1 LEPIHTGFGGGGG
14 YSGVATTSVAP
25 SAPKPHVTGS
35 KGRRPFAGP
44 GQRPG
49 LPIRLTFR
57 RSDAIRLLNSSLELD
72 VNDALPLW
80 ESPLRSID
88 VVELGLSGAGYIANR
103 QISTAIFMAQ
113 HLQKPILVE
122 GPAGVGKTELAK
134 SVASWLKLPLIRMQC
149 YEGLDE
155 SKALYEWKYGKQLL
169 YTQIL
174 KDKINSVIGD
184 ADDLATALDKLH
196 AFGDVFFSKQFLEPR
211 PLLRSL
217 QEPRGSVLLIDEI
230 DKSDQE
236 FEAFLLEILS
246 DYQVTIPEI
255 GTVEALVPPIVLL
268 TSNST
273 RDLGDALKRRCLH
286 LHIGFPDARLEAKI
300 IASRVPGIDARLLK
314 QLVSF
319 VQQLRALDLKKA
331 PSVSETID
339 WAKIMLLLHTSVL
352 DVDLVRDTL
361 NVLLK
366 FEADIEA
373 AGKQLAGMTHKARQD
388 AGVG

>member
-1 LEPIHTGFGGGGG
+1 M
-14 YSGVATTSVAP
+14 
-25 SAPKPHVTGS
+25 
-35 KGRRPFAGP
+35 
-44 GQRPG
+44 
-49 LPIRLTFR
+49 
-57 RSDAIRLLNSSLELD
+57 
-72 VNDALPLW
+72 NDALP
-80 ESPLRSID
+80 EGDSPLRSID
-88 VVELGLSGAGYIANR
+88 AVELGLSQAGYIANR
-103 QISTAIFMAQ
+103 QISTAIYMAH

-174 KDKINSVIGD
+174 KDKINYVIGD
-184 ADDLATALDKLH
+184 HDDLTMALDKLH
-196 AFGDVFFSKQFLEPR
+196 SFGDIFFSEEFLEPR

-217 QEPRGSVLLIDEI
+217 QEPGGSVLLIDEI

-255 GTVEALVPPIVLL
+255 GTVSALVPPIVLL

-286 LHIGFPDARLEAKI
+286 LHIGFPEQRLEERI
-300 IASRVPGIDARLLK
+300 VESRVPGISQTLRQ
-314 QLVSF
+314 QLVGF
-319 VQQLRALDLKKA
+319 IHQLRTLDLKKL

-339 WAKIMLLLHTSVL
+339 WARVLVLLQANEL
-352 DVDLVRDTL
+352 DHATVKDTL

-366 FEADIEA
+366 YEADIETA
-373 AGKQLAGMTHKARQD
+373 LPQLTTFVAKAGRQ
-388 AGVG
+388 GVFG